1 MAISHNHSH
10 MDGFLP
16 PLSYTHCAHHRTHCS
31 DQNRAIQC
39 HHHDAQSF
47 LWPWEKRRG
56 LIFIMQSRAKHERPA
71 ERKHI
76 KVTDLW
82 PKKHSQPHS
91 TQLQT
96 PENAC
101 RGSPARA
108 SWGFVSY
115 ALKYV
120 CIAIKVWYCASW
132 QQRPPPVTIWA
143 AGRFTSDS
151 I

>member
-10 MDGFLP
+10 MDCSP
-16 PLSYTHCAHHRTHCS
+16 PPFHIHTVHITEHIVAIRTELFSVTIAKLSHFYGLAR
-31 DQNRAIQC
+31 
-39 HHHDAQSF
+39 
-47 LWPWEKRRG
+47 KKG
-56 LIFIMQSRAKHERPA
+56 LIFIIQSRAKHERA
-71 ERKHI
+71 VERKHI

-108 SWGFVSY
+108 LWGFVSY

-120 CIAIKVWYCASW
+120 YIAIKVWYCASW
-132 QQRPPPVTIWA
+132 QQQSPPVTIGA